1 MFFRTIVKQSVPF
14 GAAVVLTSVAFP
26 SSASEVLSEA
36 DARSIVEQRLK
47 GDILKIEQKK
57 IDGRVAYAVTV
68 MNAGG
73 NANHAYQVYTL
84 VIDGET
90 GTLVPQTA
98 KLQPNQIKTVND

>member
-1 MFFRTIVKQSVPF
+1 MFFRTVLKQSVTL
-14 GAAVVLTSVAFP
+14 GAAVILTSVGLP

-36 DARSIVEQRLK
+36 GARSLVEQQLK
-47 GDILKIEQKK
+47 GDILKIEQKT
-57 IDGRVAYAVTV
+57 IDGRASYAVTV

-98 KLQPNQIKTVND
+98 KLQPNQIKTAND